1 MLARSLSSTNCDV
14 FLAIGTSALVQP
26 AASLTVEAKRRGA
39 LAVEINPENT
49 PHTELVDVSVKGSAV
64 QVLSSLENL
73 RHSL

>member
-26 AASLTVEAKRRGA
+26 AASLTVEEKRRGA

-49 PHTELVDVSVKGSAV
+49 PHTELVDVSVKGSAAE
-64 QVLSSLENL
+64 VLSSLENL
-73 RHSL
+73 RQSL